1 MHFWKRFEPQAC
13 SPSLRATEKEALLAE
28 LVTGLAGARALVG
41 ELVPRALAALVERER
56 VASTGVGHGV
66 AIPHVRVHGLAEAV
80 ASLSI
85 HRRGVEWGAV
95 DGEPVQIV
103 FAVLRPY
110 RRGDRHD
117 PVAHLE
123 FMRWVARVAHS
134 SDFRRKALAARSS
147 EELVEHLRGMASC

>member
-1 MHFWKRFEPQAC
+1 MYFWKRFEPQAC
-13 SPSLRATEKEALLAE
+13 SPSLHATDKEAVLVE
-28 LVTGLAGARALVG
+28 LVSGLADAGVLAG

-66 AIPHVRVHGLAEAV
+66 AIPHVRVPGLAEAV

-85 HRRGVEWGAV
+85 HGRGVEWGAI

-103 FAVLRPY
+103 FTVLRPY

-117 PVAHLE
+117 PAAHLE

-134 SDFRRKALAARSS
+134 SEFRRMALASRSRT
-147 EELVEHLRGMASC
+147 ELVEHLRAMASC